1 MALNVNANTVAP
13 ILQIR
18 NIYKSFSGTKALD
31 DVSVDIY
38 PGEIH
43 ALLGE
48 NGAGKSTLI
57 KILCGVYTCTNG
69 KFIYKGQD
77 IGNDISQ
84 LSISVVHQDLGLV
97 DEMSV
102 MENIA
107 QVTGYKK
114 NSSLISWK
122 QTKMQAMEVLSKMD
136 CDINPDALVS
146 SLSAAEKSMVAISR
160 ALINKTDILILDE
173 PTATLPQKDVDKLF
187 DKIRQLKNQ
196 GIAIIYVSHR
206 LDEIFEIAQKITVL
220 RSGKLI
226 KTTDVGNITPEQL
239 VYDLIGRNV
248 ETVRSDRNSLKQ
260 GESIMELRDV
270 NTSFVGP
277 VNFTLH
283 RGEILALFGLRGAG
297 HHEVG
302 RCIWGVEPKD
312 SGKVFVNGVETKIKS
327 PSDAINKKIG
337 FVSSKRKE
345 EGMAEVLSVRENLYA
360 NPYAYNHGKFS
371 LLDIK
376 KERENAV
383 NAIKRFTVKTSDEET
398 AIGTLSGGN
407 QQKVM
412 VARWFEADSD
422 ILIFE
427 EPTIGVDIG
436 AKMDIYAFMQELL
449 AKGKA
454 VLLISSDVEEVCN
467 IAHRVLIFDRGG
479 VLGEVTGDRIQRT
492 YLNGVATGAFSLDKV
507 NGGNEIEEE

>member
-1 MALNVNANTVAP
+1 MTLNADMNTVAP
-13 ILQIR
+13 VLQIK
-18 NIYKSFSGTKALD
+18 NVCKSFTGTKALD
-31 DVSVDIY
+31 DVSLDIY

-57 KILCGVYTCTNG
+57 KILCGVYTCTDG
-69 KFIYKGQD
+69 KLIYRGRD
-77 IGNDISQ
+77 IGANVAE

-107 QVTGYKK
+107 QVTGYSRKGT
-114 NSSLISWK
+114 LISW
-122 QTKMQAMEVLSKMD
+122 QETRQQALEVLCRMD

-160 ALINKTDILILDE
+160 ALINKSDILILDE
-173 PTATLPQKDVDKLF
+173 PTATLPQRDVDKLF
-187 DKIRQLKNQ
+187 DKIRQLKDQ

-220 RSGKLI
+220 RSGKLV
-226 KTTDVGNITPEQL
+226 KTTKTCDITPEQL

-248 ETVRSDRNSLKQ
+248 DTVRSDRSGFKQ
-260 GESIMELRDV
+260 GKVMLELCDV
-270 NTSFVGP
+270 NTTFVGP
-277 VNFTLH
+277 VDFRLH
-283 RGEILALFGLRGAG
+283 SGEILALFELRGAG

-302 RCIWGVEPKD
+302 RCIWGVEPLD
-312 SGKVFVNGVETKIKS
+312 SGSIIVDGVRAKIKS
-327 PSDAINKKIG
+327 PADAIRKKIG

-360 NPYAYNHGKFS
+360 NPYASYKERVP
-371 LLDIK
+371 LLDAK
-376 KERENAV
+376 KERIQSRI
-383 NAIKRFTVKTSDEET
+383 AIERFSIKTSDEEA

-422 ILIFE
+422 VLIFE

-436 AKMDIYAFMQELL
+436 AKMDIYSFMQELL
-449 AKGKA
+449 SKGKA

-467 IAHRVLIFDRGG
+467 IAHRVIIFDRGG
-479 VLGEVTGDRIQRT
+479 VLGEVTDDRIQRT
-492 YLNGVATGAFSLDKV
+492 YLNGVAAGAFAL
-507 NGGNEIEEE
+507 ER